1 MRRILV
7 GATFGLAA
15 CATEPPA
22 PPPAAPTGFEDVQV
36 KATDLGHGLYLL
48 EGRGGNIGVSA
59 GPDGVILVDDQFAPL
74 TPKIEAAVKA
84 ISDRPIR
91 FVLNTH
97 WHGDHTGGN
106 ENLGK
111 AGALIVAHHN
121 VRKRLA
127 AGGFME
133 AFKREVPAAPAAALP
148 VVTFGED
155 ASFHLNGLE
164 IAALHVAPAHTDGDS
179 VVFFR
184 GANVVHL
191 GDLYFNQRYPVIDW
205 GSGGSIDG
213 VVAAVDRLLPLIDDA
228 AKVIPGHGP
237 LSDKSGLRTYR
248 DLLATVSARIK
259 KLMKQKKDLA
269 AIQAAK
275 PTAEFDAAWAGGRNP
290 DEWVEMVYRGLVGAP
305 PRRDK

>member
-1 MRRILV
+1 MRACLLLTV
-7 GATFGLAA
+7 LTLAG
-15 CATEPPA
+15 CAAQPAAPPL
-22 PPPAAPTGFEDVQV
+22 PPPAAPTGFEDVQIET
-36 KATDLGHGLYLL
+36 TDLGHGLYLL
-48 EGRGGNIGVSA
+48 RARGGNIGVSA

-111 AGALIVAHHN
+111 GGALIVAHHN

-237 LSDKSGLRTYR
+237 LSDKEGLRAYR
-248 DLLATVSARIK
+248 DMLATVSARIT

-290 DEWVEMVYRGLVGAP
+290 DEWVEMVWRGLE
-305 PRRDK
+305 RRQKK